1 MVITEVSGMA
11 GRREPLAVLRAAV
24 DEYGMIEAGDAV
36 AVGVSGGKD
45 SVALLYLLAQLR
57 RFYPK
62 PFTLHAITLDP
73 CFDGEETDYGAIAA
87 LCETLDVPYTVRRTK
102 LWDAVREKMGEHTPC
117 SLCAR
122 LRRGALHKA
131 AVELGCRTV
140 ALGHHE
146 DDAAETFLMSLLS
159 GGTLECFAPKSYLDR
174 REITLIRPMVF
185 LKEAEIAAYVRREGL
200 PVVKSRCPVDGCTNR
215 QQMKDLIASLR
226 PQYGDVAESIVHA
239 MQKADLHGWG
249 TEKNDGR

>member
-1 MVITEVSGMA
+1 MA

-24 DEYGMIEAGDAV
+24 EEYGMLGAGDAV

-45 SVALLYLLAQLR
+45 SVALLSLLAQLR
-57 RFYPK
+57 RFYPQ

-73 CFDGEETDYGAIAA
+73 CFDGEETDYSAIEA
-87 LCETLDVPYTVRRTK
+87 LCRSLDVPYTVRRTR
-102 LWDAVREKMGEHTPC
+102 LWEAVREKMGDRTPC

-122 LRRGALHKA
+122 LRRGALHRA

-146 DDAAETFLMSLLS
+146 DDAAETLLMSLLS
-159 GGTLECFAPKSYLDR
+159 GGTLECFSPKSYLDR

-185 LKEAEIAAYVRREGL
+185 LKESEIEAYVRREGL

-215 QQMKDLIASLR
+215 QQMKDLIASLGA
-226 PQYGDVAESIVHA
+226 QYGDVADSIVHA
-239 MQKADLHGWG
+239 MQKADIHGWG
-249 TEKNDGR
+249 TKKGDDR